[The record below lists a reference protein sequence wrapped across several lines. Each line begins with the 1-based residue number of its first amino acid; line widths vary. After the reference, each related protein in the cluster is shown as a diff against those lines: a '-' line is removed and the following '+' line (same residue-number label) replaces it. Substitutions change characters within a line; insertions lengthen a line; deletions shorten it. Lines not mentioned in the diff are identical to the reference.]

1 MKKSMI
7 EVAYEIVSASE
18 TPLSFQNL
26 WKQVAD
32 QQEFTTKQ
40 IEDNI
45 SRFYSQLGIDGRFVM
60 LEENYWDLKCRHPY
74 EKSHIDMNE
83 IYLAEDDDDDED
95 EKVLDSE
102 ENDEEKDSDEY
113 DDKFENDEDDDVP
126 FGFQSMD
133 DEDDF

>member
-26 WKQVAD
+26 WKQVVE

-45 SRFYSQLGIDGRFVM
+45 SRFYSQLGIDGRFCSRASR
-60 LEENYWDLKCRHPY
+60 NAC
-74 EKSHIDMNE
+74 S
-83 IYLAEDDDDDED
+83 
-95 EKVLDSE
+95 
-102 ENDEEKDSDEY
+102 
-113 DDKFENDEDDDVP
+113 P
-126 FGFQSMD
+126 FIPQ
-133 DEDDF
+133 

>member
-26 WKQVAD
+26 WKQVVE

-83 IYLAEDDDDDED
+83 IYLAEDDDEDD
-95 EKVLDSE
+95 EKVLDTEDS
-102 ENDEEKDSDEY
+102 DEDKDSDDY